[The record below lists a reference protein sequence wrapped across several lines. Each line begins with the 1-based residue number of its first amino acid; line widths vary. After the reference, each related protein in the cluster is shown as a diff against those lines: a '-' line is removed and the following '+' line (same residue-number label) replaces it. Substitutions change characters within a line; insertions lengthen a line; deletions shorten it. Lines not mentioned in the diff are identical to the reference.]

1 MKPFSFLSLLTGT
14 KSQVARLESSQRSWP
29 LDLPLVRFSER
40 KEDVWT
46 LRDACQG
53 VLIMGENGSG
63 KTSGSGELLARK
75 YLQAG
80 FGGLVLCFK
89 TDEADLWRA
98 YLKRAGRETDGRY
111 FSVENEFRFNFM
123 DYEARTSG
131 VDFAENLVTLLVD
144 IASVQK
150 RTEASGSEAH
160 FWLPQKKKLIRNAIE
175 LLLMAE
181 RPIQLRTLY
190 SMIQSAPKDARE
202 AADDNW
208 QSQSDLFTL
217 LQQSEEK
224 ARSHPE
230 WELITNY
237 WMRERPALASIT
249 LLSRVVDFFREC
261 SVAVGTMSGRSQQ
274 PRPDRFE
281 DLLQRQTRS
290 FFLPQ
295 GRWLG

>member
-1 MKPFSFLSLLTGT
+1 MKKASFLSLLTGT
-14 KSQVARLESSQRSWP
+14 KSQVARLESSQGSWP

-89 TDEADLWRA
+89 TDEAALWRS
-98 YLKRAGRETDGRY
+98 YLKAAGREADGRF

-123 DYEARTSG
+123 EHEAQTSG
-131 VDFAENLVTLLVD
+131 IDFAENLVTLLVD

-160 FWLPQKKKLIRNAIE
+160 FWLPQKKKLLRNAIT
-175 LLLMAE
+175 LLILADE
-181 RPIQLRTLY
+181 PVQLRTLY
-190 SMIQSAPKDARE
+190 EMIIAAPQSAE
-202 AADDNW
+202 QAASEKW
-208 QSQSDLFTL
+208 QS
-217 LQQSEEK
+217 E
-224 ARSHPE
+224 
-230 WELITNY
+230 
-237 WMRERPALASIT
+237 
-249 LLSRVVDFFREC
+249 
-261 SVAVGTMSGRSQQ
+261 
-274 PRPDRFE
+274 
-281 DLLQRQTRS
+281 S
-290 FFLPQ
+290 FL
-295 GRWLG
+295 